1 MKAVMQAKVLNNN
14 RNQLENQSRFYQTI
28 AKILPKMY
36 QKSTKNRS
44 KIDQTSMKNRSKSVP
59 DALLEG
65 SWGHL
70 GPGSQQ
76 DARKLRK
83 HRRKTAEK
91 PLKTVQHGLQNRPN
105 WRKNVIKI

>member
-14 RNQLENQSRFYQTI
+14 RNQFEHQSRFYQTI
-28 AKILPKMY
+28 AKIRPKMF
-36 QKSTKNRS
+36 QKSTKNRL
-44 KIDQTSMKNRSKSVP
+44 KINQKSMKNRSKSVP

-76 DARKLRK
+76 EAEKPQK
-83 HRRKTAEK
+83 NRRKTA
-91 PLKTVQHGLQNRPN
+91 QNRPT
-105 WRKNVIKI
+105 WVPKSTKFGKK